1 MLCDS
6 SEEGRRQPQ
15 AVLALD
21 RRNRRDRLGP
31 MLRTVLA
38 EGDLFR
44 LTTAACRCLLTVKSS
59 LMLHLATPAMTQT
72 RAMDASLE
80 PQLLGP
86 SAVAV
91 LRK

>member
-1 MLCDS
+1 MLRDS
-6 SEEGRRQPQ
+6 LEEGRWQPQ

-21 RRNRRDRLGP
+21 RPDRRDRLGLTP
-31 MLRTVLA
+31 QTVLA

-44 LTTAACRCLLTVKSS
+44 LTTAACRCLLMVKSS
-59 LMLHLATPAMTQT
+59 LTLHLATPAMTQT